1 MDPPDVETLSPAE
14 QEQFAAMAERVRQVR
29 RQAGVPDGLTLAEA
43 IALGILRPEELERA
57 RWGTDPDDHV
67 RPT

>member
-14 QEQFAAMAERVRQVR
+14 QEQFAAMAERVRQLR
-29 RQAGVPDGLTLAEA
+29 RQAGVPDGLTLTDA

-57 RWGTDPDDHV
+57 RWGPDPDDRV
-67 RPT
+67 RPS